1 MHKPSMSYQSGR
13 AHVDSPV
20 LGQPARRRK
29 QQRPAALHNAKL
41 RKARMLQRLGRHPW
55 ATHRPLRWI

>member
-1 MHKPSMSYQSGR
+1 MRKLPPAHQSGR

-29 QQRPAALHNAKL
+29 QQGAAVLHSAKL
-41 RKARMLQRLGRHPW
+41 KKARMLQRLGRHSW
-55 ATHRPLRWI
+55 AGNRPLRWI